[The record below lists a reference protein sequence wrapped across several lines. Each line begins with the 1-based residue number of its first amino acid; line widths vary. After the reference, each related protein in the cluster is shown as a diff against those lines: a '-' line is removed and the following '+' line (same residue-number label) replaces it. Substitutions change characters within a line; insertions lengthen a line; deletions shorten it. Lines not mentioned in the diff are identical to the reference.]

1 MSAVLYATNRS
12 LSKGLRLRTIR
23 TGSRSPGDH
32 PWLGAFRRALTRED
46 LATLTVSGYA
56 RDVGDF
62 LRWYG
67 AAALERLSVVDLV
80 HYRDHLIRERD
91 AKPATVNRKLEAL
104 RRFTR
109 WAHAGGKLA
118 APLGAELKLARAVRG
133 RCPKGLT
140 AAEVQTLLRAAGQSG
155 RGLARR
161 NYALIQVMLQA
172 GLRVGEVAT
181 LTCADLELHDRSGQV
196 RVHGKGAKERV
207 VPLNTTARRALHAY
221 FKDRAPLSGKTPVFL
236 SESGA
241 GLSLRSMQALIAN
254 LARRAKI
261 AHAVSAHAC
270 RHTFALNFLKQHP
283 GKLVELAVLLGHDS
297 VETTAVYTQPS
308 AEEMAEDLER
318 SPLNV
323 ER

>member
-1 MSAVLYATNRS
+1 
-12 LSKGLRLRTIR
+12 
-23 TGSRSPGDH
+23 
-32 PWLGAFRRALTRED
+32 
-46 LATLTVSGYA
+46 
-56 RDVGDF
+56 
-62 LRWYG
+62 
-67 AAALERLSVVDLV
+67 
-80 HYRDHLIRERD
+80 
-91 AKPATVNRKLEAL
+91 
-104 RRFTR
+104 
-109 WAHAGGKLA
+109 
-118 APLGAELKLARAVRG
+118 
-133 RCPKGLT
+133 
-140 AAEVQTLLRAAGQSG
+140 VQTLLRAAGQSG

-241 GLSLRSMQALIAN
+241 ALSVRSMQALIAN

-261 AHAVSAHAC
+261 AHAVSAHTC

-283 GKLVELAVLLGHDS
+283 GELVELAVLLGHDS

-308 AEEMAEDLER
+308 AEEMADDLER
-318 SPLNV
+318 STGDRPRRRRRRLEAEKRRVRILAAELQPVAQADLDRARHRIALRDITGAAVRPGQRLRPAVVGRNAV
-323 ER
+323 A